1 MKRLIKSS
9 LYLPTLLLLL
19 LLVRIQEAC
28 TCLTMHL
35 FKIAAGSSEDSKFVF
50 EGDEDDEDD
59 LEDDE
64 GKVLDDIE
72 IPLADDLELAWEN
85 LDLARLIYAQQ
96 EGNEYAMQ
104 LAEVHLSLGDVSLES
119 GIFF

>member
-1 MKRLIKSS
+1 M
-9 LYLPTLLLLL
+9 
-19 LLVRIQEAC
+19 
-28 TCLTMHL
+28 
-35 FKIAAGSSEDSKFVF
+35 
-50 EGDEDDEDD
+50 
-59 LEDDE
+59 
-64 GKVLDDIE
+64 LDDIE

-119 GIFF
+119 GTFPLAVLSL